1 MIKNSMRALFALALL
16 AVSLVSNAQFVPGQ
30 VLTASQLNNAFA
42 TMLPRSGGTLTGAL
56 SGPTANFT
64 SGVFGSA
71 TISGGTIAG
80 LSSPIG
86 FASGG
91 TNATTALGA
100 TAQLQFQQPSGVVRS
115 VAAKLG
121 DFVNALDY
129 GATCT
134 GAGNDTAAIQAAV
147 ATGKEVTLPP
157 GTCVVTDAITLA
169 TQGQIVRGSG
179 RKRTIISVPATFN
192 MSALGVF
199 VAPNTGPSSSNA
211 EGPQFRDFKITFAQP
226 DVAVRANLTTYPPAL
241 YLQNSPRFTVANL
254 QISEATTGIDM
265 RGDSGGAHI
274 DNVEMSAYGI
284 GINIDGSTDSV
295 RITNFHFWPFDLT
308 TNQYTVWNDG
318 TQTALQSGRCDDLH
332 VTDLLV
338 YASKVKFIQT
348 SSGNT
353 FGVVSGMDLDTY
365 GGLIMQA
372 GSLSISSSIFSVIR
386 ADQQAL
392 LMTGG
397 LLTCSSCVFYGGVA
411 LTNPLVQVSGA
422 GTYLQIGQSRLQI
435 TGDMQ
440 ALSASSSGLA
450 TVVLSGNQFM
460 TPANP
465 TMSNAVVRLGTG
477 SRGTLVGNRITD
489 LGTGSGTFISVA
501 ADDQHIIANNAS
513 AGWAMALPATA
524 SNLTVLNNSN
534 VGGGAK
540 NVVQGTMTL
549 LGAGTTP
556 AKTLSVESGALLVR
570 NNAGTQIGSLD
581 DNGNFS
587 ITGGMKH
594 GGADFDGSYAFSQPA
609 SGATVTMGYG
619 NQTAI
624 IAPSATIASLTIT
637 LPACNSGYD
646 GGLARYAAT
655 QAITSLTVNAS
666 SGAVSN
672 APTTLAAGAGHAYLC
687 RGANSTWYPLY

>member
-1 MIKNSMRALFALALL
+1 MIKTLIRALL
-16 AVSLVSNAQFVPGQ
+16 ALSLLALSLSSSAQFVTGQ

-42 TMLPRSGGTLTGAL
+42 GVLPRTGGAL
-56 SGPTANFT
+56 SGPLSGTTASFS
-64 SGVFGSA
+64 SGIFGSVM
-71 TISGGTIAG
+71 INGGTITG

-86 FASGG
+86 FSSGG

-100 TAQLQFQQPSGVVRS
+100 TAQLQFQPTSGVVRS
-115 VAAKLG
+115 VAAKLS
-121 DFVNALDY
+121 DIVNALDY

-134 GAGNDTAAIQAAV
+134 GTGDDTAAIQAAV

-169 TQGQIVRGSG
+169 TQGQIVHGSG

-397 LLTCSSCVFYGGVA
+397 LITCSSCVFYGGVA

-501 ADDQHIIANNAS
+501 ADEQHIIANNAS
-513 AGWAMALPATA
+513 AGWAMSLPSTS
-524 SNLTVLNNSN
+524 SNMTLLNNSN
-534 VGGGAK
+534 VGGGAQ
-540 NVVQGTMTL
+540 NVVQGSMTFRN
-549 LGAGTTP
+549 A
-556 AKTLSVESGALLVR
+556 SGA
-570 NNAGTQIGSLD
+570 QIGLLD
-581 DNGNFS
+581 INGNFS
-587 ITGGMKH
+587 VTGGLKH
-594 GGADFDGSYAFSQPA
+594 NGAEFDASYAFSQPS

-655 QAITSLTVNAS
+655 QTITSLTVNAS

>member
-1 MIKNSMRALFALALL
+1 MIKHILRALVALACV
-16 AVSLVSNAQFVPGQ
+16 AASIASHAQFVPGQ
-30 VLTASQLNNAFA
+30 VLTASQLNNVVAN
-42 TMLPRSGGTLTGAL
+42 MLPRTGGTLTGPLTVPSL
-56 SGPTANFT
+56 SVTTP
-64 SGVFGSA
+64 
-71 TISGGTIAG
+71 
-80 LSSPIG
+80 LS

-100 TAQLQFQQPSGVVRS
+100 TAQLQYQPASGVVRS

-121 DFVNALDY
+121 DIVNALDY

-134 GAGNDTAAIQAAV
+134 GTGDDTAAIQAAV
-147 ATGKEVTLPP
+147 ATGKEITLPP

-169 TQGQIVRGSG
+169 TQGQIVRGNG

-226 DVAVRANLTTYPPAL
+226 DTTVRANLTTYPPAL
-241 YLQNSPRFTVANL
+241 YLQNSPRFIVTNV

-265 RGDSGGAHI
+265 RGDSGGALI

-513 AGWAMALPATA
+513 AGWSMALPATA

-549 LGAGTTP
+549 LGAGVTP
-556 AKTLSVESGALLVR
+556 AKTLSVESGALLLR
-570 NNAGTQIGSLD
+570 NNAGTQIGSID
-581 DNGNFS
+581 DSGNFS
-587 ITGGMKH
+587 VTGGFKH
-594 GGADFDGSYAFSQPA
+594 NGAEFDASYAFSQPA

-655 QAITSLTVNAS
+655 QAVTSLTVNTS

-672 APTTLAAGAGHAYLC
+672 APTTLAAGSGHAYLC

>member
-1 MIKNSMRALFALALL
+1 MIQKYLRVLGALALL
-16 AVSLVSNAQFVPGQ
+16 LISAASNAQLFVPGQ
-30 VLTASQLNNAFA
+30 LLTAAGLNSAFSTVLSSA
-42 TMLPRSGGTLTGAL
+42 GGTLSGPL
-56 SGPTANFT
+56 SGTTANFM

-100 TAQLQFQQPSGVVRS
+100 TAQLQFQAASGVVRS

-134 GAGNDTAAIQAAV
+134 GTGNDTAAIQAAV

-157 GTCVVTDAITLA
+157 GTCVVTDGITLA

-179 RKRTIISVPATFN
+179 RKRTIISVPSTFN

-199 VAPNTGPSSSNA
+199 IAPNTGPSSSNA

-226 DVAVRANLTTYPPAL
+226 DVSVRANLTTYPPAL
-241 YLQNSPRFTVANL
+241 YLQNSPRFTVANI
-254 QISEATTGIDM
+254 QISQATNGIDM
-265 RGDSGGAHI
+265 RGDSGGALI
-274 DNVEMSAYGI
+274 DNLEMSAYGI
-284 GINIDGSTDSV
+284 GINIDGATDSV

-318 TQTALQSGRCDDLH
+318 MQTALQSGRCDDLH
-332 VTDLLV
+332 VTDLLA

-348 SSGNT
+348 ASGNT
-353 FGVVSGMDLDTY
+353 FGVITGMDLDTY
-365 GGLIMQA
+365 GGLIVQA
-372 GSLSISSSIFSVIR
+372 GSLTMSSSIFSVIR

-392 LMTGG
+392 VMTGG
-397 LLTCSSCVFYGGVA
+397 LLSCSSCVFYGGVA

-422 GTYLQIGQSRLQI
+422 GTYLQIGQSRIQF

-440 ALSASSSGLA
+440 SVSASSSGLA
-450 TVVLSGNQFM
+450 TVVLTGNQFLA
-460 TPANP
+460 PANP
-465 TMSNAVVRLGTG
+465 TMTNAVVRLGTG

-501 ADDQHIIANNAS
+501 ADEQHVIANNAS
-513 AGWAMALPATA
+513 AGWAMALPTTTA
-524 SNLTVLNNSN
+524 NTTALNNSN
-534 VGGGAK
+534 VGGGAQ
-540 NVVQGTMTL
+540 NVVQGSMTF
-549 LGAGTTP
+549 
-556 AKTLSVESGALLVR
+556 R
-570 NNAGTQIGSLD
+570 NATGTQIGALD
-581 DNGNFS
+581 INGNFS
-587 ITGGMKH
+587 VSGGIKH
-594 GGADFDGSYAFSQPA
+594 GGADFDESYAFSQPV
-609 SGATVTMGYG
+609 SGGTVTMGYG

-624 IAPSATIASLTIT
+624 IAPSAAIASLTIT
-637 LPACNSGYD
+637 LPACNTGYD

-655 QAITSLTVNAS
+655 QAITTLTVNTS

-672 APTTLAAGAGHAYLC
+672 APTTLAAGAGHGYLC